1 MKQQRRGWMTGMCA
15 MVMAFRVAGASPG
28 TVDWPVYL
36 GDAASSHYS
45 RSEQIQAKNVARL
58 QVAWTYRSGGSDA
71 QNRSQ
76 IQCNPLVIDGVVYGT
91 TPDLKLFA
99 LDATTGVQKWRFDP
113 AACKGITKSGVNR
126 GLVYWAEGSDRRILY
141 ANDHFLH
148 AIDAVTGQRIPSFGQ
163 EGSIDLKQELG
174 RDASRTRCFRPVPS
188 GHDSWDRLQR
198 PPHHGHAPG
207 RRSCPG
213 GSGSGPSLQHSH
225 RKTGVAFQHHSPTG
239 RGGP

>member
-1 MKQQRRGWMTGMCA
+1 
-15 MVMAFRVAGASPG
+15 MVMALRAVGASQESA
-28 TVDWPVYL
+28 DWPVYL

-45 RSEQIQAKNVARL
+45 RIEQIQTKNVARL
-58 QVAWTYRSGGSDA
+58 QVAWTYRSGGADA

-99 LDATTGVQKWRFDP
+99 LDATTGVQKWRFDL

-148 AIDAVTGQRIPSFGQ
+148 AIDAATGPRIP
-163 EGSIDLKQELG
+163 
-174 RDASRTRCFRPVPS
+174 
-188 GHDSWDRLQR
+188 
-198 PPHHGHAPG
+198 
-207 RRSCPG
+207 
-213 GSGSGPSLQHSH
+213 
-225 RKTGVAFQHHSPTG
+225 
-239 RGGP
+239 